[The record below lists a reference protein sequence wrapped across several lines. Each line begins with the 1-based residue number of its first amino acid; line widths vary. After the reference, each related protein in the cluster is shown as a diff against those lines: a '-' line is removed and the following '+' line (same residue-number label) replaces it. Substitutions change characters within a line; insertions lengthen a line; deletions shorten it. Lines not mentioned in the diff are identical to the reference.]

1 MDRSAIEQ
9 IQQTNTTEVLNAEID
24 KNELGMPILVA
35 PENYRIHDLE
45 SKLTGRIR
53 YRGKFETRIPES
65 FISYCADHDVVGA
78 VCFVDPES
86 MNAVSVLNLGTE
98 STPGH
103 ADFTATLNMKRT
115 AEFTALLEVNGRKVA
130 QRTLAEFIEDW
141 QHCVAALDNEGKPVN
156 LARAIMAIREMTIE
170 AKSKRESEVSDFR
183 GTKSSLESIEASSKH
198 ALPAALL
205 FNCVPYNGLQAR
217 DFELRVSVIASSE
230 DPQFTVRIKR
240 LEAVQEEMGKELADL
255 IEDAATDLDMAVT
268 IGTFQA

>member
-1 MDRSAIEQ
+1 MDKSAIEQ
-9 IQQTNTTEVLNAEID
+9 IQQCHTTDVLNAALDQED
-24 KNELGMPILVA
+24 LAVPILVA
-35 PENYRIHDLE
+35 PDNYKIHDLE
-45 SKLTGRIR
+45 SKLTGRVR

-98 STPGH
+98 SAPGH
-103 ADFTATLNMKRT
+103 GDFTATLNMKRT
-115 AEFTALLEVNGRKVA
+115 AEFTALLEVNGKKVT
-130 QRTLAEFIEDW
+130 QRTLAEFVEDW
-141 QHCVAALDNEGKPVN
+141 RHCFAAVDNEGNPVN
-156 LARAIMAIREMTIE
+156 LSRAIIAIREMTIE
-170 AKSKRESEVSDFR
+170 AKSKSEFEARDYVSA
-183 GTKSSLESIEASSKH
+183 KSSLESIEASSRH
-198 ALPAALL
+198 TLPASLL
-205 FNCVPYNGLQAR
+205 FTCVPYNGLQAR

-240 LEAVQEEMGKELADL
+240 LEWVQEEMGKELADL